1 MILGGNT
8 GKSSIIEQGVNDLET
23 YYPDVKRFWDY
34 NKNILKPKDVFYNS
48 RTNFWMKCEKSGH
61 SFKTS
66 PYLLQKHYNSK
77 FT

>member
-34 NKNILKPKDVFYNS
+34 NKNILKPEDVFYNS
-48 RTNFWMKCEKSGH
+48 RTNFWM
-61 SFKTS
+61 
-66 PYLLQKHYNSK
+66 
-77 FT
+77 